1 MKFWG
6 NCVFPWGGEGSNR
19 RLISLRRLS
28 LKAHPST
35 VFFQRE
41 TVSLQLI
48 FTLRFKPKSGHLK
61 GRERKIPRLW
71 LCRYPFPGNPQ
82 SAYSRCTLR
91 HIDFTTTWDPNAV
104 ICIYGKGLYLEHS
117 PAHWQI
123 VGKKKKKGS
132 FLYLWPEQSSVS
144 PSCTRQG
151 GDTYNPNFGSGGG
164 RKKNITTIT
173 KLLSFSFV

>member
-1 MKFWG
+1 MFSLR
-6 NCVFPWGGEGSNR
+6 GEGSNR

-28 LKAHPST
+28 LKAHPFYRF
-35 VFFQRE
+35 FFQRE
-41 TVSLQLI
+41 TVSLQLY

-82 SAYSRCTLR
+82 SAYSRCTLG

-123 VGKKKKKGS
+123 VGKKKKKKVLFSTCGQNS
-132 FLYLWPEQSSVS
+132 HQSV
-144 PSCTRQG
+144 PAVLDKVVTPITLTLEMEAG
-151 GDTYNPNFGSGGG
+151 G
-164 RKKNITTIT
+164 KKI
-173 KLLSFSFV
+173 